1 MQLGE
6 RDDPDQHGDRKG
18 PPHPTLPPSPL
29 LYTGFA
35 TPTSYSSGGACPRH
49 ALSAIF
55 PFTAVMFHIIG
66 AIAELERDVI
76 SERTQAGL
84 TR

>member
-1 MQLGE
+1 MQLRE
-6 RDDPDQHGDRKG
+6 RDDPGDQSLRAGQKQIG
-18 PPHPTLPPSPL
+18 T
-29 LYTGFA
+29 
-35 TPTSYSSGGACPRH
+35 
-49 ALSAIF
+49 LSAIF

-66 AIAELERDVI
+66 AITEFERDVI

>member
-6 RDDPDQHGDRKG
+6 WDDPGDQALRAGQKQIG
-18 PPHPTLPPSPL
+18 T
-29 LYTGFA
+29 
-35 TPTSYSSGGACPRH
+35 
-49 ALSAIF
+49 LSAIF
-55 PFTAVMFHIIG
+55 PFTAVMFHIIE

-76 SERTQAGL
+76 SERTQPGL